1 MPDRTSVSRTLVKSP
16 PELWAEISDPEAL
29 GRHLEPF
36 GEIRITR
43 AEPEHTVAWEGES
56 VSGTVE
62 LEPAGW
68 GTKVTLG
75 AIPSSADTPTVE
87 ISAVEEAP
95 VPEPAPAPV
104 PAPRGLLTRL
114 AFWRRPA
121 EPVPDPVPEPQPE
134 PAPVAPAGQPPGPEV
149 EPVLTSTLDA
159 LGAATKRPFSRG

>member
-1 MPDRTSVSRTLVKSP
+1 MPDRTTVSRTLVKSP
-16 PELWAEISDPEAL
+16 PELWAEVSDPAAL

-75 AIPSSADTPTVE
+75 AIPASANTPGAETP
-87 ISAVEEAP
+87 AVEKPPPPEAE
-95 VPEPAPAPV
+95 PEPA
-104 PAPRGLLTRL
+104 RGGFLTRL
-114 AFWRRPA
+114 AFWRRP
-121 EPVPDPVPEPQPE
+121 
-134 PAPVAPAGQPPGPEV
+134 V
-149 EPVLTSTLDA
+149 EPL
-159 LGAATKRPFSRG
+159 P